1 MIANLQVYSK
11 VFRKSKTVKV
21 YVNLLEEGVPTL
33 RPTQAVPLGND
44 IYKLL
49 PAIDYDPNDEIWE
62 FLPNSIVRCEL
73 KKTFRHGLMPVAVE
87 KIG

>member
-1 MIANLQVYSK
+1 MINNESTA
-11 VFRKSKTVKV
+11 TV

-49 PAIDYDPNDEIWE
+49 PAVDYDPNDEVWE
-62 FLPNSIVRCEL
+62 FLPSSIVRCEL
-73 KKTFRHGLMPVAVE
+73 KKTFRQGLMPVAVE